1 MHNYHLL
8 ESLKNNMDVLF
19 ISSQINK
26 NVSYYSEKKIKF
38 SGISNYLPL
47 FYWRFVKSK
56 FLQNGLRSLQD
67 WQISIAMAKAIDS
80 HPANVIEFMDVHSE
94 GYSYLRKNPANF
106 RKTKIIIR
114 SHTPWGLLRSYYS
127 HEERRGFDGWWSFE
141 REKYC
146 FHNCDS
152 ITVPSIDLK
161 DQLITLYNLSEEK
174 ITVIP
179 NIIDIH
185 HFTPLPK
192 PKKTRFFTIL
202 HVGRFERPKGV
213 ITLTRAFIEFAKI
226 NKNSRLVMVGQ
237 ARGASFDHCFRLLK
251 NADLIEKVEYSGF
264 ISYDDLPKYYAKADV
279 VVVPSEIYES
289 FSYTVAQAISCNK
302 PVIASKIGGI
312 PETLD
317 HGRCGLLFDPGKNN
331 ELFNMLSYVYGN
343 PNKVSQI
350 SNDAR
355 DHAINNFSQ
364 EKLAPIYKDFY
375 QTR

>member
-19 ISSQINK
+19 ISSQIHK
-26 NVSYYSEKKIKF
+26 NASYYSEKKIQF

-67 WQISIAMAKAIDS
+67 WRISIAIANAIDS
-80 HPANVIEFMDVHSE
+80 YPADVIEFMDVHSE
-94 GYSYLRKNPANF
+94 GYFYLKRNPENIRKN
-106 RKTKIIIR
+106 KVIIR
-114 SHTPWGLLRSYYS
+114 SHTPWGLLRSFYN
-127 HEERRGFDGWWSFE
+127 HKERQGFDGWWSFE

-146 FHNCDS
+146 FQNCDS

-161 DQLITLYNLSEEK
+161 GQLIALYNISDEK

-185 HFTPLPK
+185 HFTPLQK
-192 PKKTRFFTIL
+192 PKNTRSFTIL

-213 ITLTRAFIEFAKI
+213 ITLIRAFIEFAKI
-226 NKNSRLVMVGQ
+226 NKNCRLIMVGQ
-237 ARGASFDHCFRLLK
+237 ARGASFEHCLSLLK
-251 NADLIEKVEYSGF
+251 NADLIEKVQYSGF
-264 ISYDDLPKYYAKADV
+264 VPYEDLPKYYAKADV

-289 FSYTVAQAISCNK
+289 FSYTVAQAMACNK

-317 HGRCGLLFDPGKNN
+317 YGRCGLLFQPGKKN
-331 ELFNMLSYVYGN
+331 ELLNMLSYVYEN
-343 PNKVSQI
+343 PYKVSKI
-350 SNDAR
+350 SNDAKE
-355 DHAINNFSQ
+355 HAINTFSQ
-364 EKLAPIYKDFY
+364 EKLAPIYKDYY
-375 QTR
+375 QTQ

>member
-26 NVSYYSEKKIKF
+26 NASYYSEKKIKF
-38 SGISNYLPL
+38 SSISNYLPL

-67 WQISIAMAKAIDS
+67 WQISIAMAKALDS

-106 RKTKIIIR
+106 RKTKVVIR

-226 NKNSRLVMVGQ
+226 NKDCRLIMVGQ
-237 ARGASFDHCFRLLK
+237 ARGSSHEHCIRLLK
-251 NADLIEKVEYSGF
+251 NAGLIEKVQFSGF
-264 ISYDDLPKYYAKADV
+264 VSYDDLPKYYAKADV

-317 HGRCGLLFDPGKNN
+317 HGRCGLLFHPGKNN
-331 ELFNMLSYVYGN
+331 ELFNMLSYVYEN

-355 DHAINNFSQ
+355 DYAINNFSQ